1 MLDEVYVKSTL
12 LYHGGTLFG
21 LSVNHPDQLAKTVTA
36 FMLKCLFGGP
46 EFITKMLP
54 VTKLD
59 AGFQHSQCVPI
70 MENVKE
76 QQNATVLAVIAD
88 GNRVNQKFFQTFKTV
103 RGKPRLCEDNM
114 LCAHLKMDLK

>member
-1 MLDEVYVKSTL
+1 
-12 LYHGGTLFG
+12 
-21 LSVNHPDQLAKTVTA
+21 
-36 FMLKCLFGGP
+36 MLKCLFGGP

-70 MENVKE
+70 IENVKE
-76 QQNATVLAVIAD
+76 QNATVLAN

-103 RGKPRLCEDNM
+103 RGKPWLCEDNSSYSM
-114 LCAHLKMDLK
+114 TMCTS